1 MLFGDGRLAANE
13 LSYKNGRE
21 RILPLGFDKYTQQ
34 TFGNKELLENIMLYL
49 GGYEELLLL
58 RGREYTSQLLD
69 VRRLVRDRTLLLVLN
84 ISLPLLLLLLM
95 GGVWWF
101 VRWKRYHN

>member
-1 MLFGDGRLAANE
+1 M
-13 LSYKNGRE
+13 
-21 RILPLGFDKYTQQ
+21 PLGFDKYTQQ
-34 TFGNKELLENIMLYL
+34 TFGNKELLENITLYL

-84 ISLPLLLLLLM
+84 ISLPLILLLLM
-95 GGVWWF
+95 GGMWWF
-101 VRWKRYHN
+101 IRWRKYHK